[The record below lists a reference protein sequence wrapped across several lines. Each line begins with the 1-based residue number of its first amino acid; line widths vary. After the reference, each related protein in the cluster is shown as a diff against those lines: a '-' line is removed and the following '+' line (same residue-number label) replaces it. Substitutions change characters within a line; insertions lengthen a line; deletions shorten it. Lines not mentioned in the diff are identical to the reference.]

1 VRTIVLLV
9 HSDGDIGSA
18 LSYCQTAS
26 LELTTHQYFTSDY
39 SEDIVKKFSN
49 YTPTLKVFKLM
60 KLS

>member
-26 LELTTHQYFTSDY
+26 LELTTHQDFTSDY
-39 SEDIVKKFSN
+39 SEAVIKKLSN
-49 YTPTLKVFKLM
+49 YTKQNRKF
-60 KLS
+60 LSL